1 MLVLMTGGK
10 KISSADKELLERSL
24 EAIQVKVRLL

>member
-10 KISSADKELLERSL
+10 RISSADRELLERSL
-24 EAIQVKVRLL
+24 EAMQVKVSVL